1 MLLFIQALTT
11 HYFFNMCRLLSYI
24 GPEIALSELILSPEH
39 SLEKQAWQPRELR
52 EAKLN
57 ADGFGIGWYH
67 NGSVARYRQSMPIWN
82 DPNLHDLSNSIKQ
95 SIWLAMVRSATP
107 GLGTHYSNTQ
117 PFSYQ
122 QWLFMHNGYILDFAR
137 TARRQ
142 IRHILNH
149 EFEANIRGDTDSE
162 YIFALIL
169 HYLAEHK
176 QPLEAIRITFDTIA
190 DIIGPERA
198 LLNIVLSNGEQI
210 FASKHA
216 INGLCPTLYY
226 GLEINPFPH
235 SGQLLVSEPLSVD
248 KHWLPVDDNNIVV
261 LSHNQE
267 LQSYPL

>member
-1 MLLFIQALTT
+1 
-11 HYFFNMCRLLSYI
+11 MCRLLSYL
-24 GPEIALSELILSPEH
+24 GPDIALSQLILSPEH

-67 NGSVARYRQSMPIWN
+67 DGSVARYRQSIPIWN
-82 DPNLHDLSNSIKQ
+82 DPNLHDLSHSIQ
-95 SIWLAMVRSATP
+95 QPLWLAMVRSATP

-122 QWLFMHNGYILDFAR
+122 QWLFMHNGYILDFSASAR
-137 TARRQ
+137 PQ
-142 IRHILNH
+142 IRRILNH

-176 QPLEAIRITFDTIA
+176 KPLDAIRTAFHSIA
-190 DIIGPERA
+190 NIIGEESA
-198 LLNIVLSNGEQI
+198 LLNVVLSDGEQI
-210 FASKHA
+210 IASKHA

-226 GLEINPFPH
+226 GRGIKGFAPN
-235 SGQLLVSEPLSVD
+235 SQLLASEAITAD
-248 KHWLPVDDNNIVV
+248 NHWQPVADHSLLV
-261 LSHNQE
+261 LHRNRE
-267 LQSYPL
+267 LQTYPL